1 MGIENEKKEIEREID
16 RARDGVGDRIDE
28 LDRRLRSSL
37 DVKSAAA
44 AHAPEIII
52 GGAVIGFLAGFG
64 FPKALGRAVSIGF
77 PLALMAMRLRK
88 ARQNSHGLPYE
99 TE

>member
-44 AHAPEIII
+44 AHVPQIIA
-52 GGAVIGFLAGFG
+52 GGAVVGFLVGFG
-64 FPKALGRAVSIGF
+64 FPKVLRKAVSIGI
-77 PLALMAMRLRK
+77 PLALFAMKLRK
-88 ARQNSHGLPYE
+88 SRDRGSDALEYE
-99 TE
+99 